1 MRLRYNEYHI
11 QYELTGEIKGVI
23 MEDSA
28 RAPVTESKYCFERSE
43 LRVMQNTAANNEEFL
58 NRVAD
63 LVGSLGGKVDDLK
76 MELAVIESKLYSLEA
91 NAE

>member
-1 MRLRYNEYHI
+1 
-11 QYELTGEIKGVI
+11 

-58 NRVAD
+58 NMVAN
-63 LVGSLGGKVDDLK
+63 LVGALSEKVDDLK
-76 MELAVIESKLYSLEA
+76 DALHSLEA
-91 NAE
+91 SFNSLHAKYEDKCND